1 MVKSS
6 GSPRNSSVVSR
17 EQLTFLVDQNAR
29 FRAAVGCLKTVALP
43 AVQGANSGISPGEAR
58 DLIERFGNDR
68 ETLEQEAKK
77 LKGS

>member
-1 MVKSS
+1 M
-6 GSPRNSSVVSR
+6 
-17 EQLTFLVDQNAR
+17 
-29 FRAAVGCLKTVALP
+29 AASKLSLLP